1 MLERKEALALLRQHI
16 HKENLIK
23 HMLATEVCMRKLAET
38 RKEDQE
44 AWALAGLLHDIDYEL
59 TAENPQKHGII
70 SMDLLPKEELS
81 QEILDA
87 IKSHSGH
94 CERNTPMAKALYAID
109 PLTGLIVASALMT
122 PSRKLSALSTE
133 TVMKRYKEKRF
144 AAGACREQIA
154 SCAELDLTLEEFLSQ
169 CIEAMQLASEE
180 LGL

>member
-1 MLERKEALALLRQHI
+1 MLERQEALTFLRQHI
-16 HKENLIK
+16 HKENLVK
-23 HMLATEVCMRKLAET
+23 HMLATEVCMRKLAEA

-44 AWALAGLLHDIDYEL
+44 SWALAGLLHDIDYEL

-70 SMDLLPKEELS
+70 SMDMLAGSDLS
-81 QEILDA
+81 PEILDA

-94 CERNTPMAKALYAID
+94 CERSTPMAKALYAID

-122 PSRKLSALSTE
+122 PMRKLSALNTE

-144 AAGACREQIA
+144 AAGACRDQIA
-154 SCAELDLTLEEFLSQ
+154 SCTELGLALDEFVGL
-169 CIEAMQLASEE
+169 CVEAMQNASDE

>member
-1 MLERKEALALLRQHI
+1 MLERQEALTFLRQHI

-38 RKEDQE
+38 RQEDQE
-44 AWALAGLLHDIDYEL
+44 SWALAGLLHDIDYEL

-70 SMDLLPKEELS
+70 SMDLLAGSDLS
-81 QEILDA
+81 PEILDA
-87 IKSHSGH
+87 IKAHPGH
-94 CERNTPMAKALYAID
+94 CERKSSMAKALYAID

-122 PSRKLSALSTE
+122 PTRKLSALSTE
-133 TVMKRYKEKRF
+133 TVLKRYKEKRF

-154 SCAELDLTLEEFLSQ
+154 SCAELGLSLDDFVGL
-169 CIEAMQLASEE
+169 CVEAMQNASAE

>member
-1 MLERKEALALLRQHI
+1 MLERQEALTFLRQYI
-16 HKENLIK
+16 HKENLVK

-44 AWALAGLLHDIDYEL
+44 SWALAGLLHDIDYEL
-59 TAENPQKHGII
+59 TAENPQKHGLI
-70 SMDLLPKEELS
+70 SMELLAGSDLSP
-81 QEILDA
+81 EILDA
-87 IKSHSGH
+87 IKAHPGH
-94 CERNTPMAKALYAID
+94 CERKSSMAKALYAID

-122 PSRKLSALSTE
+122 PTRKLSALSPE

-154 SCAELDLTLEEFLSQ
+154 SCTELGLSLDEFLGL
-169 CIEAMQLASEE
+169 CVEAMQNASDE

>member
-1 MLERKEALALLRQHI
+1 MLERQEALSLLRKHI
-16 HKENLIK
+16 HKENLVK
-23 HMLATEVCMRKLAET
+23 HMLATEVCMRRLAE
-38 RKEDQE
+38 RHQGNLDE
-44 AWALAGLLHDIDYEL
+44 WSLAGLLHDIDYEL
-59 TAENPQKHGII
+59 TADSPQKHGIV

-122 PSRKLSALSTE
+122 PSRKLADLSAE

-154 SCAELDLTLEEFLSQ
+154 SCAELGLSLEEFLAQ
-169 CIEAMQLASEE
+169 CVEAMQSASEE